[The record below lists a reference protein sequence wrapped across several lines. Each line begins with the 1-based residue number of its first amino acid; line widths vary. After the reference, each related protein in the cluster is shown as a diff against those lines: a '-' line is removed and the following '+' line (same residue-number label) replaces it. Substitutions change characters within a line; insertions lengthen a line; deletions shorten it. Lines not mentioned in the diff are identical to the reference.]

1 MDDQLKT
8 VLDLIND
15 LTRITDEHA
24 FETKAI
30 LHENMKKKR
39 ILTSLTRS
47 STNVQIFLTP
57 KAKGLKKS
65 QSKKTVTIQLQK
77 RKNNAEDFLSKS
89 LNWK

>member
-1 MDDQLKT
+1 MDGQLKT

-57 KAKGLKKS
+57 KAKGLKK
-65 QSKKTVTIQLQK
+65 TVTIQLQK
-77 RKNNAEDFLSKS
+77 RKNNAKDFLSKS
-89 LNWK
+89 LN

>member
-1 MDDQLKT
+1 MDGQLKT

-57 KAKGLKKS
+57 KAKGLKK
-65 QSKKTVTIQLQK
+65 TVTIQLQK
-77 RKNNAEDFLSKS
+77 KKNNAKDFLSKS
-89 LNWK
+89 LN